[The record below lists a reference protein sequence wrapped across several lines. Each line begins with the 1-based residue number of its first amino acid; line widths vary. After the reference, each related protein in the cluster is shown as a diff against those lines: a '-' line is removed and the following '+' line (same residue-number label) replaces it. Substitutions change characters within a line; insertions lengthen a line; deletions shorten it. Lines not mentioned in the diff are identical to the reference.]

1 VSHALAQVLAV
12 TGYWPPD
19 VPFTLKDLNTTLEI
33 LAER

>member
-1 VSHALAQVLAV
+1 VSHALAQVLAA

-33 LAER
+33 LVDR